1 MTAALRD
8 PRLLAG
14 LGVLAAAWL
23 GPLPAMVG
31 DSFTAHMLL
40 HMLVVAIAA
49 PLLAAALAPRLEGRA
64 IAGWMLP
71 LALLASL
78 LDFFVIWG
86 WHLPLL
92 HEATRTSGWVLAVE
106 QAAFLAVGLFVWLT
120 ALAAPAAAAQ
130 SAALAGAGA
139 LFFTSMHMTLL
150 GVLLGLAQTPICRT
164 WSANGPLFGLSILE
178 DQQVGGTIM
187 LAIGGS
193 VYLAGG
199 LVLVARVL
207 RLPGGDLTERQP

>member
-1 MTAALRD
+1 MTAVLRD
-8 PRLLAG
+8 PRFLLG

-23 GPLPAMVG
+23 GPLPGMVG
-31 DSFTAHMLL
+31 ESFTAHMLL
-40 HMLVVAIAA
+40 HMIVVAIAA
-49 PLLAAALAPRLEGRA
+49 PLLAAALAPQLEGRA
-64 IAGWMLP
+64 IGGRMLS

-78 LDFFVIWG
+78 IDFFVIWG

-92 HEATRTSGWVLAVE
+92 HEATRTDGWVLAVE
-106 QAAFLAVGLFVWLT
+106 QSSFLAVGLFVWVT
-120 ALAAPAAAAQ
+120 ALAAPAATVQ

-139 LFFTSMHMTLL
+139 LFVTSMHMTLL

-164 WSANGPLFGLSILE
+164 WSGGGPLFGLSILE

>member
-1 MTAALRD
+1 MITVLRD
-8 PRLLAG
+8 PRFLIG
-14 LGVLAAAWL
+14 IGVLAAAWL
-23 GPLPAMVG
+23 GPLPRMVG
-31 DSFTAHMLL
+31 ESFTAHMLL

-49 PLLAAALAPRLEGRA
+49 PLLAAALARRFDGRA
-64 IAGWMLP
+64 IGAPMLAF
-71 LALLASL
+71 ALLASL
-78 LDFFVIWG
+78 LDLFVIWG
-86 WHLPLL
+86 WHLPAL
-92 HEATRTSGWVLAVE
+92 HEATRTTGWVLAAE
-106 QAAFLAVGLFVWLT
+106 QGSFLAVGLFVWVT

-164 WSANGPLFGLSILE
+164 WSGAGPLFGLTILE
-178 DQQVGGTIM
+178 DQQVGGMVM
-187 LAIGGS
+187 LGIGGS

-207 RLPGGDLTERQP
+207 RLPAGDLEERHP